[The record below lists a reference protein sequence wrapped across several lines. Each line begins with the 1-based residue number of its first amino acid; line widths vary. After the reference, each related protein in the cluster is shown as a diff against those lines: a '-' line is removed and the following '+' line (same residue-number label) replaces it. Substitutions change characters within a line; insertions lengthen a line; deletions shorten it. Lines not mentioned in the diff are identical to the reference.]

1 MKRLTLLAVVVAL
14 VSIACSIG
22 GPASAPDTNAL
33 STQIAATVNAALNLV
48 PTSGPVVVPPTKA
61 LAVPSPAATQA
72 PVVPS
77 PAPTQAPIVPT
88 PAPTNPPSTGGSFSP
103 IVFSIGENN
112 EKPVDTRIAFP
123 DGVTMVYAI
132 FSGVKLTDGQAWRH
146 EWYYNGELQDA
157 LSDSSTWDASTAG
170 PDAVWWLT
178 IYNEVGVRTGK
189 WELRLYVND
198 KMVQSG
204 QFTIEKNG
212 EPDFGPIIFAGGQE
226 NDKPVDPVDVSD
238 PTFSSDTA
246 KVYAFWSGINVPKGT
261 AYTREWYLNG
271 KLLQTKDDT
280 WDFGPDEENWVSFA
294 SSNGTDPLADGAY
307 ELKMLIDGNIVNIGS
322 FVVAAN

>member
-1 MKRLTLLAVVVAL
+1 MKKTIFL
-14 VSIACSIG
+14 I
-22 GPASAPDTNAL
+22 ASAALFVSACGGGANPNVPNTNAL

-61 LAVPSPAATQA
+61 PVEPPPAATKE
-72 PVVPS
+72 
-77 PAPTQAPIVPT
+77 PIVPP
-88 PAPTNPPSTGGSFSP
+88 PAATKAPSNPPSTGGSFSS
-103 IVFSIGENN
+103 ITFSIGENN
-112 EKPVDTRIAFP
+112 EQPVDAQGTFP

-178 IYNEVGVRTGK
+178 IYNEVGIRTGK
-189 WELRLYVND
+189 WELKLFIAD

-212 EPDFGPIIFAGGQE
+212 EPDFGPIIFAAGQE
-226 NDKPVDPVDVSD
+226 NDKPVDPVEVSD
-238 PTFSSDTA
+238 PYFSPDTA
-246 KVYAFWSGINVPKGT
+246 EVFAFWSGINVPKGT

-271 KLLQTKDDT
+271 EPLQTKDDT

-294 SSNGTDPLADGAY
+294 SSNGTDPLAAGTY
-307 ELKMLIDGNIVNIGS
+307 ELKLLINGQAVNIGS
-322 FVVAAN
+322 FVVGAN